1 MRFEQMSGKSKE
13 RVEEEIMVLVAEL
26 LLRRVKDPRVANV
39 SITHVEAARDYST
52 AKIFYNVIGGA
63 GDVSAVHKGLVSCS
77 GYIRGQIA
85 KRLRLRVIPELI
97 FMYDVSL
104 DRAMKIEELIDR
116 IHHEK
121 DEPSGGG
128 EGEGTEND

>member
-1 MRFEQMSGKSKE
+1 MSEKSKA
-13 RVEEEIMVLVAEL
+13 RVEEEIMTLVAEL

-52 AKIFYNVIGGA
+52 AKILYNVIGGA
-63 GDVSAVHKGLVSCS
+63 RDPAAVQKGLVSCT
-77 GYIRGQIA
+77 GYLRGQIA

-97 FMYDVSL
+97 FSYDTSL

-116 IHHEK
+116 IHHED
-121 DEPSGGG
+121 DERSKHA
-128 EGEGTEND
+128 EGEESEDA